1 MRSISE
7 TMSRAR
13 ELMSK
18 LESNGLEVTF
28 KAKGGAKKL
37 LQRLGLESDEL
48 TINLKIPKNE

>member
-7 TMSRAR
+7 TMRRAR
-13 ELMSK
+13 DLMDK

-28 KAKGGAKKL
+28 KAKGGARKL

>member
-1 MRSISE
+1 MRSIAE

-28 KAKGGAKKL
+28 KAKGGAKNL